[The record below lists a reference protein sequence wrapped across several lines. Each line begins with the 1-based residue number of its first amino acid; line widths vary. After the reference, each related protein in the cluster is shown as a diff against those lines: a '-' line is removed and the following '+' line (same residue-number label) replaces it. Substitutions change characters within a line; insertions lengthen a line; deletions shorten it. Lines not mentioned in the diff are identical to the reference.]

1 MFNESKLDKVI
12 DTVMDFWCEWGAII
26 LTVTFFAGV
35 IVSHGGPWIA
45 VAVAA
50 AIVSGIAGV
59 VSAVRASR

>member
-1 MFNESKLDKVI
+1 MFNESKLDKAI

-26 LTVTFFAGV
+26 LALAFFAG
-35 IVSHGGPWIA
+35 ITVSHGGPWIA

-50 AIVSGIAGV
+50 AIVSGIAGA